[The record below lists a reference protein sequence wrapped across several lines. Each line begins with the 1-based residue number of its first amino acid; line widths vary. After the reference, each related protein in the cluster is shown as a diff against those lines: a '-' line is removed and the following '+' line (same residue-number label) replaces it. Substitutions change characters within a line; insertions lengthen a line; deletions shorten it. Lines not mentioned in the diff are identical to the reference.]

1 MDLFEQF
8 DPQRQLT
15 EKQDVQGNLL
25 VNHLPQD
32 GEVYYYGPI
41 MSLADANRY
50 FDALLHEIAWQQDQA
65 MIFGK
70 LIQTQRKVAWHADHP
85 YDYTYSKR
93 TKTALPW
100 TTHLLALKA
109 LVEQRCQQQFNACL
123 LNLYHSGEEGM
134 AWHSDAERDLKK
146 YAAIASLSLGAERK
160 FSFKHKSSGQKVDL
174 RLAHGSLLIMQG
186 QTQSHWLHRLAPSK
200 AVKNARINLT
210 FRVMAETQTA
220 R

>member
-8 DPQRQLT
+8 DPQRQCSAQ
-15 EKQDVQGNLL
+15 QDVLGNLL

-41 MSLADANRY
+41 MSLADADHY
-50 FDALLHEIAWQQDQA
+50 FEALWQEIAWQHDQA

-70 LIQTQRKVAWHADHP
+70 LIQTQRKVAWYADHP
-85 YDYTYSKR
+85 YEYTYSKR

-100 TTHLLALKA
+100 TPSLLALKA
-109 LVEQRCQQQFNACL
+109 LVQQRCQQQFNACL

-146 YAAIASLSLGAERK
+146 YAPIASLSLGAERK
-160 FSFKHKSSGQKVDL
+160 FSFKHKRTGHKLDL

-200 AVKNARINLT
+200 RVSTSRINLT
-210 FRVMAETQTA
+210 FRVMADLK
-220 R
+220 